1 MAVTEKTGELVAI
14 KNVNDHN
21 DLMIINQS
29 GITLRLSVADIRV
42 MGRATQ
48 GVKLIDLSKRGD
60 TIASVCKVDSD
71 PEEAAEE
78 NEMDGVNHIKEME
91 SDTTEFMDDEQPDM
105 EVDETEYI
113 DDEEI
118 VDDDEESGSGADDE
132 SDENI

>member
-1 MAVTEKTGELVAI
+1 
-14 KNVNDHN
+14 
-21 DLMIINQS
+21 MIINQS

-78 NEMDGVNHIKEME
+78 NEIESSEKQVAENDVNHIEEVE
-91 SDTTEFMDDEQPDM
+91 SATTEFMDDEQPDM

-118 VDDDEESGSGADDE
+118 VDDGEESGSGADDE